1 MARVPAEEIARIKR
15 EVSVERLAEA
25 RGVKLQRHG
34 ADLLGLCPFHDDKE
48 PSLVISPAK
57 NLWHCLGACD
67 AGGSVIDWV
76 MRERGISFRLA
87 VELLRS
93 DLPAAAVVESTGCGP
108 VLPPPVSEEAGD
120 AELLDQVVTYYQE
133 TLKESPEGLAYLGSR
148 GLVHPELLE
157 RFRLGFANRTLGYRL
172 PAKAVKA
179 GREMRGRLQELG
191 ILRGSGHEHFNGSL
205 VIPVLDAEGRVVE
218 LYGRK
223 VTRGTKLRR
232 GTPLHLYLPGPHRG
246 VFNLPALAA
255 SPELILCESL
265 IDALTFWCAGY
276 RHVTSAYGVNGF
288 TDEMLAAFL
297 GHGIERVLIAY
308 DRDDA
313 GEAAAAKLAAKLTAE
328 GIDCYR
334 VQFPRGMDANEYA
347 LKVTPAVKSLG
358 LVLRKALWMGKG
370 KAPAVAL
377 GAVPAAAPAAAKAS
391 PEPAAPAAATKA
403 PTAEQAATA
412 KKEAPPA
419 SPLVAAPPAAA
430 VAEAL
435 PASPVPP
442 SSPPASPVPPG
453 PPEIPVE
460 LREHEVVIVLGDRR
474 YRVRGLAKNL
484 AYDVMKV
491 NLLAGRGET
500 FHVDTL
506 DLYSARQ
513 RAVFQKAAA
522 GELRLEEEAVR
533 RDLGRVLQKLEELQD
548 EQIRAALQPK
558 ATEVTVTAAE
568 RAEALALL
576 REPDLL
582 DRVLSGLEACGVV
595 GEETNKLTGY
605 LAAVSRKLERPLAVV
620 VQSSSSAGKSAL
632 MDALLALVPEEERV
646 SYSAMTGQSLF
657 YMGETDLQH
666 KVLAIVEEE
675 GAERA
680 SYALKLLQ
688 SEGELTI
695 ASTGKDPSTGKLVTH
710 EYRVEGPVALILT
723 TTAIDVDEELLNRC
737 LVLSVEESREQT
749 RAIHRL
755 QRERRTLE
763 GLMARKRRERIVA
776 LHQNAQRLLRPL
788 AVVNPFAREL
798 TFLDTQIRT
807 RRDHEK
813 YLTLIDAIALLHQ
826 HQRPVKRAEVDGRAV
841 EYVEVEPGD
850 IAVANRLAHEVLGRS
865 LDELP
870 PQTRRLLGLLDRM
883 VAEACERQGMER
895 SDVRFSRREVR
906 EWTGWGDTQ
915 LRLHL
920 SRLASM
926 EYLLVH
932 QGGRGRSFVYE
943 LVYEELEDGRA
954 WHLPGLID
962 VAALGAGR
970 DGGTTP
976 TSRGTEPTSR
986 GRKAEN
992 AGSTRVQRGGGAG
1005 GSRGEVSPAGSTT
1018 SAGKSPESA
1027 KTAHPGPAENAP
1039 PHRTSARRTPAS
1051 STSPLALAAARAG
1064 DG

>member
-1 MARVPAEEIARIKR
+1 VARVPAEEVARIKR

-34 ADLLGLCPFHDDKE
+34 ADLIGLCPFHDDKE

-57 NLWHCLGACD
+57 NLWHCLGACG

-93 DLPAAAVVESTGCGP
+93 DLPAEAAAESRGCGP
-108 VLPPPVSEEAGD
+108 ALLSPVELGAED
-120 AELLDQVVTYYQE
+120 EELLRQVVGYYHE
-133 TLKESPEGLAYLGSR
+133 TLKESPEA
-148 GLVHPELLE
+148 
-157 RFRLGFANRTLGYRL
+157 LGFSNRTLGYRL
-172 PAKAVKA
+172 PLKAVKA
-179 GREMRGRLQELG
+179 GAEIRGRLQKLG
-191 ILRGSGHEHFNGSL
+191 ILRESGHEHFNGSL
-205 VIPVLDAEGRVVE
+205 VVPVFDAEGRVVE

-223 VTRGTKLRR
+223 VTRDTKLRK

-246 VFNLPALAA
+246 VWNLPALV
-255 SPELILCESL
+255 SSTELILCESL

-288 TDEMLAAFL
+288 TEEMLAVFG

-308 DRDDA
+308 DRDEA
-313 GEAAAAKLAAKLTAE
+313 GEAAAVKLAEKLTAA

-347 LKVTPAVKSLG
+347 LRVTPAAKSLG
-358 LVLRKALWMGKG
+358 LVLRKALWLGKG
-370 KAPAVAL
+370 RAPAVEL
-377 GAVPAAAPAAAKAS
+377 GVMAPAAAPAAVNAH
-391 PEPAAPAAATKA
+391 PEPAAAAAASTKA
-403 PTAEQAATA
+403 PAAEPAATA
-412 KKEAPPA
+412 KREAPPA
-419 SPLVAAPPAAA
+419 SPLAASPPAAA
-430 VAEAL
+430 VAEAS
-435 PASPVPP
+435 PASPTSPP
-442 SSPPASPVPPG
+442 LPPPASPVPPG
-453 PPEIPVE
+453 PPAIPVE
-460 LREHEVVIVLGDRR
+460 LREHEVVIGLGDRR

-491 NLLAGRGET
+491 NLLAGRGEV

-506 DLYSARQ
+506 DQYSARQ

-522 GELRLEEEAVR
+522 GELGIEEEAVR

-548 EQIRAALQPK
+548 EQIRQALVPK
-558 ATEVTVTAAE
+558 AAEVTVAAAE

-576 REPDLL
+576 REPALL
-582 DRVLSGLEACGVV
+582 DRVLADFEACGVV

-632 MDALLALVPEEERV
+632 MDAVLALVPEEERV

-710 EYRVEGPVALILT
+710 EYRVAGPVALILT

-737 LVLSVEESREQT
+737 LVLTVEESREQT

-776 LHQNAQRLLRPL
+776 LHQNVQRLLRPL
-788 AVVNPFAREL
+788 AVVNPYAPEL

-813 YLTLIDAIALLHQ
+813 YLTLIDVIALLHQ
-826 HQRPVKRAEVDGRAV
+826 HQREVQRTEVDGQPV

-850 IAVANRLAHEVLGRS
+850 VEVANRLAHEVLGRS

-870 PQTRRLLGLLDRM
+870 PQTRRLLDLLDRM
-883 VAEACERQGMER
+883 VAEACQRHGMER
-895 SDVRFSRREVR
+895 ADVRFSRREVR
-906 EWTGWGDTQ
+906 EHTGWGDTQ

-920 SRLASM
+920 WRLASM

-943 LVYEELEDGRA
+943 LVYEA
-954 WHLPGLID
+954 P
-962 VAALGAGR
+962 A
-970 DGGTTP
+970 
-976 TSRGTEPTSR
+976 
-986 GRKAEN
+986 
-992 AGSTRVQRGGGAG
+992 AG
-1005 GSRGEVSPAGSTT
+1005 GRGACRG
-1018 SAGKSPESA
+1018 
-1027 KTAHPGPAENAP
+1027 
-1039 PHRTSARRTPAS
+1039 
-1051 STSPLALAAARAG
+1051 
-1064 DG
+1064 